1 MPGVDQYGV
10 FHKDNFIAW
19 LNRVEEACKASGHLN
34 AAQSVIGSYLINS
47 PEDKSGLWI
56 HKIVAKVLDRDN
68 SASMRSGYKTG
79 VYNARGVHAVDTTG
93 QTEASLRDKWQNRAD
108 EVDLLG
114 LPNLAVSL
122 RELAKAY
129 ERERNRVIK
138 QGLSID

>member
-1 MPGVDQYGV
+1 
-10 FHKDNFIAW
+10 
-19 LNRVEEACKASGHLN
+19 
-34 AAQSVIGSYLINS
+34 
-47 PEDKSGLWI
+47 
-56 HKIVAKVLDRDN
+56 
-68 SASMRSGYKTG
+68 MRSGYKTG